1 MNLFALSPL
10 DGRYQSKVAP
20 LAEYFSEAALMK
32 YRVQVEIQW
41 FIFIIDELKLAGP
54 AKLTPDQKESLT
66 SIYENFSEV
75 SAQKIK
81 DHEKVTNHDVK
92 AVEYFIKE
100 HFEAFGLSSF
110 NEFVH
115 FGCTSE
121 DINNL
126 AYALMIK
133 DAGDAVILPAMR
145 NVMEKLWE
153 MTKEHKTLPML
164 AHTHGQP
171 ASPTTMGKEL
181 LNVLVRL
188 RRQHDLLTQSGI
200 VMGKMNGAV
209 GNFNAHVAAYP
220 DIDWAD
226 EACRFIQDVLGLAY
240 NPYTTQIEPHD
251 YMAELFH
258 GLSRFNTVL
267 LDLSR
272 DIWLYISFGYFK
284 QRLKE
289 GEVGS
294 STMPHKVNPIDFEN
308 AEGNL
313 GMANSLLCHFAE
325 KLPVS
330 RLQRD
335 LSDSTV
341 QRNIGIALGY
351 SLLAYQSLLNGLNKL
366 EINKE
371 ALAKDLDENWEV
383 LAEPIQTVLRKHG
396 VHGAYEKLKELTRG
410 KRVSRDDFKLFI
422 EGLEIP
428 QEDKVRL
435 MELTPDS
442 YIGLAVELVDSY
454 KYI

>member
-10 DGRYQSKVAP
+10 DGRYQPKVAA
-20 LAEYFSEAALMK
+20 LSDYFSEAALMK
-32 YRVQVEIQW
+32 YRVMVEVQW
-41 FIFIIDELKLAGP
+41 FIFIIDQLQLVKG
-54 AKLTPDQKESLT
+54 AKLSAEQKASLV
-66 SIYENFSEV
+66 SLYEDFNDV

-81 DHEKVTNHDVK
+81 DYEKTTNHDVK

-100 HFEAFGLSSF
+100 HFAKFGLKDLQ
-110 NEFVH
+110 EFVH
-115 FGCTSE
+115 FACTSE

-126 AYALMIK
+126 SYALMIK
-133 DAGDAVILPAMR
+133 DAGEAVMLPAMR
-145 NVMEKLWE
+145 GVMEKLWA
-153 MTKEHKTLPML
+153 MAKEHKALPML

-188 RRQHDLLTQSGI
+188 KRQHDLLTQAGI

-226 EACRFIQDVLGLAY
+226 EACKFVQDVLGLAY

-258 GLSRFNTVL
+258 GLSRFNTIL

-272 DIWLYISFGYFK
+272 DIWFYVSFGYFK
-284 QRLKE
+284 QRVKE

-313 GMANSLLCHFAE
+313 GIANSLLTHFAE

-341 QRNIGIALGY
+341 QRNIGVALGY
-351 SLLAYQSLLNGLNKL
+351 SLLSYQSLLNGLNKL
-366 EINKE
+366 EINEE
-371 ALAKDLDENWEV
+371 ALAKDLDDNWEV

-396 VHGAYEKLKELTRG
+396 VEGAYEKLKELTRG

-442 YIGLAVELVDSY
+442 YIGLAIELVDSY
-454 KYI
+454 KYL